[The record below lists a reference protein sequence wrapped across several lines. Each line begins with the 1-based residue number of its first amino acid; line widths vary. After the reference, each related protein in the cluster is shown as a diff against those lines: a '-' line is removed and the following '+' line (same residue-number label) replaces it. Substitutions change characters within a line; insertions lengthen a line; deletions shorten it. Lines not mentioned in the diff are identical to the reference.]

1 MNKDETLKIEELQS
15 YINKLRDD
23 LKNKNKYGL
32 VWDKEGTTEESVQKC
47 LNEIPVLAIIKEK
60 DIWNGEKLNNILIEG
75 DNYYSLVALNYIL
88 KNSIDLI
95 YIDPPYNT
103 GSNNFVYNDNFVNY
117 DDGFFHSKWISFME
131 KRLKLARDL
140 LKDDGLIFVSIDD
153 NEQANLKLLMDMIF
167 GKFNFVSTFIIDK
180 TAQGANQSVTFKTQH
195 EYCLLY
201 KKKTSDKINYEI
213 ESECDNKKFKYRD
226 NKGLYAI
233 TNSFDSINSPLSSNK
248 NRGYTIYYRESDGDA
263 QIRDEFNRETLTFG
277 DYDQSLIANGYI
289 PIRPGIRKNVQYPWN
304 WEPGRFLREYKQ
316 ELVFCKNKKGIM
328 SVYHKNR
335 FSGKT
340 KDTTIKKFDTR
351 QQGNQLLVDILGTK
365 KFDYPKSLDMM
376 KWVISKHNSKDAL
389 ILDFFAGSGTTGQA
403 VLELNK
409 EDGGNRRFILCTN
422 NENNICTEVC
432 YPRLK
437 TVITGKRAD
446 GTKYSDGLPSNL
458 IYYKTDFVKDQANRD
473 SAKYSLVAKCN
484 GLLCILEDCY
494 DLVEQKND
502 WFHYSSE
509 DKDMYIYNDFC
520 NEETF
525 CEMKKSIL
533 SSKKPVI
540 LYVFSTDEN
549 LDGFDLSNLKNT
561 VVKPIPSK
569 IYEIYKE
576 IVEEIKRG

>member
-1 MNKDETLKIEELQS
+1 MNKDETLKIEELQT
-15 YINKLRDD
+15 YINKLRDE
-23 LKNKNKYGL
+23 LKSKNKYGL
-32 VWDKEGTTEESVQKC
+32 VWDKEDTTEESVQKC
-47 LNEIPVLAIIKEK
+47 LNEIPVLATIKEK
-60 DIWNGEKLNNILIEG
+60 DIWNGRLNNVLIEG

-201 KKKTSDKINYEI
+201 KKKMSDKINYEI

-263 QIRDEFNRETLTFG
+263 QIRDEFNKETLTFG

-376 KWVISKHNSKDAL
+376 KWVVSKHSSKDAL

-446 GTKYSDGLPSNL
+446 GTKYSGDISSNL

-509 DKDMYIYNDFC
+509 EKDMYIYNDFC

-525 CEMKKSIL
+525 CEMEKSIL